1 LVDVFEYPSSELAQ
15 ESLLGL
21 TTQFHLPVDLE
32 VNTDDVGDVC
42 IATPD
47 GAWFGFTRGN
57 VLVRVM
63 SGSGTEEPAR
73 VVAQLIDTDLIA
85 KPPAAAIPVAAEP
98 FHGGQAVPFSMA
110 AMAKA
115 SDEAEEDKPFI
126 KIFSKGGT
134 VTLDHDST
142 IVPESPEMEI
152 EVFVRQPGGQWI
164 KGLHQPPTTANV
176 EPNVGSRE

>member
-1 LVDVFEYPSSELAQ
+1 
-15 ESLLGL
+15 
-21 TTQFHLPVDLE
+21 
-32 VNTDDVGDVC
+32 
-42 IATPD
+42 
-47 GAWFGFTRGN
+47 
-57 VLVRVM
+57 
-63 SGSGTEEPAR
+63 
-73 VVAQLIDTDLIA
+73 
-85 KPPAAAIPVAAEP
+85 
-98 FHGGQAVPFSMA
+98 MA